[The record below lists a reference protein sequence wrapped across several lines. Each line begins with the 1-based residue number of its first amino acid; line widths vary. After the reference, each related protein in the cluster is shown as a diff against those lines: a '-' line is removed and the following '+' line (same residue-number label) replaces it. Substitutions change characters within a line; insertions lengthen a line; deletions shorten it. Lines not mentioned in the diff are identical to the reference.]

1 MEEYKQD
8 LYETY
13 EESGNS
19 VAYNTCLANIS
30 SCYAYEE
37 AVGGINNYNYVCDT
51 RDIEK
56 TAREMEGL
64 ADKIFTSANMFY
76 VVTGNSCDKE
86 AVSSYIEDIKK
97 NIPTGEKHQKLV
109 LTPEKENIA
118 YSVNTN
124 VSYNAIGCVYKK
136 VSGVLRVAKQIVTSE
151 YIWDNIRLKGGA
163 YGGGC
168 GFLNGNYFYMYSY
181 RDPNVN
187 KSYEV
192 FKNVG
197 NYLSEIDMDQKHLNR
212 FIIGAVNVED
222 APLKNNRINS
232 IVLRRH
238 YNGVTQE
245 RLDLRREEMLSVSI
259 NDIREVGQELTTAM
273 ENIVMSTVS
282 DQTSIEKSEL
292 FKNIIVVK

>member
-1 MEEYKQD
+1 ME
-8 LYETY
+8 
-13 EESGNS
+13 S
-19 VAYNTCLANIS
+19 LAN
-30 SCYAYEE
+30 
-37 AVGGINNYNYVCDT
+37 
-51 RDIEK
+51 
-56 TAREMEGL
+56 
-64 ADKIFTSANMFY
+64 KIFTSANMFY